1 MTALRKTDWVLEP
14 VTVYGG
20 YRIMWRRWEL
30 TRDGWVDEFRPSQD
44 PTVYAT
50 AARALDIIEAIERAC
65 GRFAYIV
72 SG

>member
-30 TRDGWVDEFRPSQD
+30 TRDGWVDEMEPLTGHDEVYPS
-44 PTVYAT
+44 AS
-50 AARALDIIEAIERAC
+50 AALDVIEDLERRRLA
-65 GRFAYIV
+65 FA
-72 SG
+72 

>member
-30 TRDGWVDEFRPSQD
+30 TRDGWVDDMEPLAGHDEVYPS
-44 PTVYAT
+44 AN
-50 AARALDIIEAIERAC
+50 AALDVIEDLERRRVA
-65 GRFAYIV
+65 FA
-72 SG
+72 